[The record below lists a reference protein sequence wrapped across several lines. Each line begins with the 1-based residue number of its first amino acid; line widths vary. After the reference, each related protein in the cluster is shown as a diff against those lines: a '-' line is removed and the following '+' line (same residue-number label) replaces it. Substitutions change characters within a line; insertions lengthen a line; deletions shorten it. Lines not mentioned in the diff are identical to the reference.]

1 MPLFAPASSMPGTT
15 SARPASPTISGLIAE
30 IPRASSASPGP
41 GHGLP
46 PAPTPAEVLQEIEII
61 TYESS

>member
-41 GHGLP
+41 GQP